1 MSTDITS
8 LTPEDITLLIRAAE
22 NLLSFSEDWD
32 RVCNELRVSREDLML
47 VKLKANNYLKL
58 DEK

>member
-8 LTPEDITLLIRAAE
+8 LTPEDITLLIRVAE